1 MAIKRKN
8 SNNEWVVDQR
18 AIETTIIDLMGN
30 FESNNVEGALRELAE
45 KTEISDI
52 EYGNVAPTNE
62 NVSLWVDT
70 SADVGVSS
78 LLSDSLI
85 LEFRNMFIDLSSQIQ
100 RLKEENIALER
111 RVAYLEQNSSGG
123 GNTPGGDTPPGG
135 GDTEVVGT
143 QLTFEDG
150 SIMTFE
156 DGSIMTF
163 EGAEEVVVGTQL
175 TFEDGS
181 IMTFEDGSIMIF
193 EDTNGVTKMQLT
205 FEDGK
210 VMTFEDNAIMTFEDN
225 ILRRN

>member
-45 KTEISDI
+45 KSEVSDV

-70 SADVGVSS
+70 SADAGVSS

-85 LEFRNMFIDLSSQIQ
+85 LEFRNMFKDLSSQIQ
-100 RLKEENIALER
+100 RLKEENLALER

-123 GNTPGGDTPPGG
+123 GGSPGG
-135 GDTEVVGT
+135 GDTPGGDIVVGT

-163 EGAEEVVVGTQL
+163 EGEEVVVGTQL

-193 EDTNGVTKMQLT
+193 EDTNGTTKVQLT

>member
-45 KTEISDI
+45 KSEVSDV

-70 SADVGVSS
+70 SADNGISS

-85 LEFRNMFIDLSSQIQ
+85 LEFRNMFIDLNSQIQ
-100 RLKEENIALER
+100 KLKQENIALER

-123 GNTPGGDTPPGG
+123 GGSSGGGNTPGGG
-135 GDTEVVGT
+135 TEVVGT

-150 SIMTFE
+150 STMTFE

-163 EGAEEVVVGTQL
+163 EDTETSVGTQL
-175 TFEDGS
+175 TFEDGK
-181 IMTFEDGSIMIF
+181 IMTFED
-193 EDTNGVTKMQLT
+193 D
-205 FEDGK
+205 
-210 VMTFEDNAIMTFEDN
+210 AIMTFEDN
-225 ILRRN
+225 I

>member
-45 KTEISDI
+45 KTEISDV

-70 SADVGVSS
+70 SSDAGVSS

-100 RLKEENIALER
+100 RLKEENIALEQ

-123 GNTPGGDTPPGG
+123 GGSSGGGNTPGGG
-135 GDTEVVGT
+135 TEVVGT

-156 DGSIMTF
+156 DGSVMTF
-163 EGAEEVVVGTQL
+163 EGAEEEVVVGTQL

-210 VMTFEDNAIMTFEDN
+210 VMTFEDNAIMTFENN